1 MITPKLKVPI
11 TEFDKFLEIIALLLL
26 IFFWIFNVVHF
37 KDLPETIPIH
47 FNGSGTADGFGSRA
61 SIFALPIIGT
71 ILYIGLTVLQ
81 KYPNYSNFSVK
92 ITEENAQYQYT
103 NSTKMLRVLKIIILI
118 LFFMIDYFTMLTAVG
133 KEDGLGKWFL
143 PFTFGILIVPIVY
156 FFIQSKKSNKPKL

>member
-1 MITPKLKVPI
+1 MNMPNIKVTITK
-11 TEFDKFLEIIALLLL
+11 FDTFLEIIALLLL

-47 FNGSGTADGFGSRA
+47 FNGSGTADGFGPRA

-71 ILYIGLTVLQ
+71 IIYIGLTVLQ
-81 KYPNYSNFSVK
+81 KYPKYSNFPVK

-103 NSTKMLRVLKIIILI
+103 NATKMLRVLKIIILI
-118 LFFMIDYFTMLTAVG
+118 LFFMIDYFTMLTAIG

-143 PFTFGILIVPIVY
+143 PFTLGILIVPIVY